1 MAPCALPVSL
11 FLPPLMSKAAI
22 QEVKTKFFHH
32 GSAEEPFVFA
42 SGETLPGIT
51 VAYETYGKLNADCSN
66 AILLFHA
73 LSGSQHAAGINRQV
87 DGVGERWTEDCHFG
101 WWDLFIGPNKALD
114 TKRYFIICANYLG
127 GCYGSSGP
135 TSINP
140 ETGKPYGRDFPSVG
154 TADVVASQLAL
165 LDSLGIKTLHAVI
178 GSSVGG
184 LIAINLAT
192 LHPERV
198 KIVLPVATGLTTTV
212 LTRLTLFEQVL
223 AIENDP
229 HFNAGNYHGETEPEY
244 GLALARMI
252 SHKTFVHLDAIE
264 RRARKDVKQGGD
276 TLAWYKV
283 RHNVESYMLHQGK
296 KFVKRFD
303 ANTYLRIAEMWL
315 RFDPLRD
322 AGVSSYAE
330 LFAPCAAAG
339 QHFLV
344 FSIDSDFCFYPEEQA
359 EMVAHLETA
368 GVSSMHITVHSD
380 KGHDSFLLEPQ
391 LYTPHLAYT
400 LEGRW
405 EKNSVDRPVL
415 DVE

>member
-1 MAPCALPVSL
+1 MQPCAFFASL
-11 FLPPLMSKAAI
+11 FLLRLMSKAAHK
-22 QEVKTKFFHH
+22 EVTTKFFHT
-32 GSAEEPFVFA
+32 GSEEEPFRFA
-42 SGETLPGIT
+42 CGESLPGIT
-51 VAYETYGKLNADCSN
+51 VAYETYGKLNAAKSN

-73 LSGSQHAAGINRQV
+73 LSGSQHAAGANTHV
-87 DGVGERWTEDCHFG
+87 EGVADRWSEDLHHG
-101 WWDLFIGPNKALD
+101 WWDLFIGPDKALD

-135 TSINP
+135 LSINTA
-140 ETGKPYGRDFPSVG
+140 TGKPYGRDFPPVRTS
-154 TADVVASQLAL
+154 DVVASQLAL
-165 LDSLGIKTLHAVI
+165 LDSLGIEKLHAVI
-178 GSSVGG
+178 GASVGG
-184 LIAINLAT
+184 LLAINLAT
-192 LHPERV
+192 LHPDRV
-198 KIVLPVATGLTTTV
+198 KLVVPVATGCRTTV

-229 HFNAGNYHGETEPEY
+229 NFNGGTYSEDKTPEY

-264 RRARKDVKQGGD
+264 RRARQDVKQGGD
-276 TLAWYKV
+276 TLAWYRV
-283 RHNVESYMLHQGK
+283 QHNVESYMLHQGK

-303 ANTYLRIAEMWL
+303 ANTYLRIADMWL
-315 RFDPLRD
+315 RFDPLQD
-322 AGVSSYAE
+322 AGVESYEA
-330 LFAPCAAAG
+330 LFARSRAAG

-359 EMVAHLETA
+359 ELVSHLEKA
-368 GVSSMHITVHSD
+368 GVSCMHITVHSD

-405 EKNSVDRPVL
+405 EKTSIDRPVL
-415 DVE
+415 EVE

>member
-1 MAPCALPVSL
+1 
-11 FLPPLMSKAAI
+11 MSKAAI
-22 QEVKTKFFHH
+22 KEVTTKFFHT
-32 GSAEEPFVFA
+32 GSAEEPFRFA
-42 SGETLPGIT
+42 CGESLPGIT
-51 VAYETYGKLNADCSN
+51 VAYETYGKLNASKSN

-73 LSGSQHAAGINRQV
+73 LSGSQHVAGVNTHV
-87 DGVGERWTEDCHFG
+87 EGVADRWTEDLHHG
-101 WWDLFIGPNKALD
+101 WWDLFIGPDKALD

-135 TSINP
+135 LSINP
-140 ETGKPYGRDFPSVG
+140 ATGKPYGRDFPEVRTS
-154 TADVVASQLAL
+154 DVVASQLAL
-165 LDSLGIKTLHAVI
+165 LDSLGIDKLHAAI

-184 LIAINLAT
+184 LLAINLAT

-198 KIVLPVATGLTTTV
+198 KLVIPVATGCRTTV

-229 HFNAGNYHGETEPEY
+229 HFHAGSYTEDLKPEY

-264 RRARKDVKQGGD
+264 RRARQDVKQGTD
-276 TLAWYKV
+276 SLAWYRV
-283 RHNVESYMLHQGK
+283 QHNVESYMLHQGK

-303 ANTYLRIAEMWL
+303 ANTYLRIADMWL

-322 AGVSSYAE
+322 AGVDNYE
-330 LFAPCAAAG
+330 DLFARSRAAG
-339 QHFLV
+339 QHYLV

-359 EMVAHLETA
+359 ELVAHLEKA

-405 EKNSVDRPVL
+405 EKNSIDRTVAE
-415 DVE
+415 VE